1 MDSLLP
7 NIALECSLSN
17 EPDPLPR
24 FNFTIER
31 ISLNFSNMEMLQM
44 QTSTDSVLQLN
55 EIMLQ
60 WLFSADTESI
70 VVTCVVY
77 NTFGNL
83 SVATNI
89 TVCGMYL

>member
-1 MDSLLP
+1 
-7 NIALECSLSN
+7 
-17 EPDPLPR
+17 
-24 FNFTIER
+24 
-31 ISLNFSNMEMLQM
+31 MEMLQM
-44 QTSTDSVLQLN
+44 QTSTDDVLQLN
-55 EIMLQ
+55 ETTLQ
-60 WLFSADTESI
+60 SLFSADTESI